1 MKYAD
6 LVIDNKSS
14 STDLLYTY
22 GCEDDSVHVG
32 QKVRVLFARGKTL
45 RDAYVFRVT
54 DRPEREFRN
63 LKYISEIDGDIEL
76 SREIIDTCVWMRKRY
91 LIRYIDAVK
100 CFTPSGGP
108 SKRGK
113 RRGPLENEEGE
124 PQDIKRL
131 TDDQR
136 HAAVEINR
144 ALNAEKH
151 ELFLLHGVT
160 GSGKTEVYMQAI
172 ATCIKAGRTAI
183 MMVPEISLT
192 RQIIDRFIGRF
203 GSENIAVLHSRLSQ
217 GERYDEWKRIREGKA
232 RIVIGARSAVFAPL
246 SDIGVIIMDEEHEAT
261 YKSDMTPRYDTAEV
275 AIKRARAYGAAVI
288 MGSATPSV
296 TTYQR
301 SREGIFRLL
310 SLKKRYNEVD
320 LPEVSVVDMRA
331 ELKAGNRS
339 VLSREMYSTMKET
352 LEAGKQVILFL
363 NRRGYSTF
371 VSCRECGYVLK
382 CPDCGISLTYHR
394 DTDSM
399 VCHYCGRTE
408 KVPQVC
414 PECGSRYI
422 RFFGAGTEKI
432 EDEVTKL
439 FGEYT
444 TGRLDLDTMKKK
456 GSLEKILDDFGSG
469 RTDILTGTQV
479 VAKGLDFRNVGLAGI
494 VSADSTLNIPD
505 YRSAERTF
513 QLVTQAAG
521 RAGRGSEKGKVVI
534 QTYRPDDYAVR
545 AAAAQDYSQFFS
557 KEIRI
562 RQAAGYPPFSDFIQI
577 IFSSESENV
586 LKECISS
593 WHRQLEEKLA
603 DAASNIYPAGKTAAA
618 SGGKV
623 FRGYLLIRAP
633 RGSRAGYMDM
643 IGRIRACDSYGKKC
657 MTVVDVNPYSIWRI

>member
-408 KVPQVC
+408 KVPRVC

-444 TGRLDLDTMKKK
+444 TDRLDLDTMKKK
-456 GSLEKILDDFGSG
+456 GSLEKILDDFRSG

-494 VSADSTLNIPD
+494 ISADSTLNIPD